1 MSMLDKLMS
10 EMKEAMKTKDQVR
23 LGTVRMLISQL
34 KNARIDS
41 GEELT
46 PEQELSVLTTAAKR
60 RKEAITVYETSG
72 REDLLEQEQK
82 ELAIINE
89 FLPEQISDK
98 DIEKEVAAIIEE
110 TGATSLRDLGKVMSE
125 AMKRLKG
132 KADGKKVQTIVRSK
146 LA

>member
-1 MSMLDKLMS
+1 MLDKLMS

-98 DIEKEVAAIIEE
+98 DIEQEVAAIIEE

>member
-98 DIEKEVAAIIEE
+98 DIEQEVAAIIEE